1 MKVCQRIIV
10 FAAGFYCSWAFA
22 PKSLAP
28 TRRSPLLLGRHDGL
42 TTGASTRRDNKWTV
56 LCVTPPE
63 KADSNAGELQQQQ
76 QQEVTCWNPQLRKTL
91 GAIATLGVVETGY
104 LTWTKLA
111 ADGQTFC
118 GMDCASVLNG
128 PYASVPGVGIPLA
141 ALGLVAYSIVA
152 FLALGPLVQGENSNN
167 DDDNRIWLTAVSTTM
182 GVFSVFL
189 MSLLFGVL
197 KESCYFCVASAVF
210 SISLAKLSWLGG
222 VPPANKLK
230 EGIQYSL
237 GGGLT
242 AVAGALVLF
251 LGASEDASSS
261 QVNYAGSLMSGGSTS
276 TLLASAASTKDPPPI
291 LSSSSP
297 RALQVSTDLVA
308 LDAKMYGA

>member
-1 MKVCQRIIV
+1 MKVRQRIIV
-10 FAAGFYCSWAFA
+10 FAAGLHCSWAFTSKSPA
-22 PKSLAP
+22 PM
-28 TRRSPLLLGRHDGL
+28 RRRNPLLGRHD
-42 TTGASTRRDNKWTV
+42 TTGALTRQDTKWTF
-56 LCVTPPE
+56 LCSTPRDE
-63 KADSNAGELQQQQ
+63 GDNNGEEQQGEQA
-76 QQEVTCWNPQLRKTL
+76 TCWNPQLRKTL
-91 GAIATLGVVETGY
+91 GAIATLGVVETSY

-128 PYASVPGVGIPLA
+128 PYATVPGVGIPLA
-141 ALGLVAYSIVA
+141 ALGLVAYTTVA
-152 FLALGPLVQGENSNN
+152 FLALGPLVPGGNSSDDN
-167 DDDNRIWLTAVSTTM
+167 DEDNRIWLTAVSTTM

-197 KESCYFCVASAVF
+197 KESCYFCVASAVL

-242 AVAGALVLF
+242 AVVGALVLF
-251 LGASEDASSS
+251 LGTPEDGSSS
-261 QVNYAGSLMSGGSTS
+261 QVNYAGTLMGGGDSLRQLQRSRWRTRSRW
-276 TLLASAASTKDPPPI
+276 SAR
-291 LSSSSP
+291 LW
-297 RALQVSTDLVA
+297 AL
-308 LDAKMYGA
+308 